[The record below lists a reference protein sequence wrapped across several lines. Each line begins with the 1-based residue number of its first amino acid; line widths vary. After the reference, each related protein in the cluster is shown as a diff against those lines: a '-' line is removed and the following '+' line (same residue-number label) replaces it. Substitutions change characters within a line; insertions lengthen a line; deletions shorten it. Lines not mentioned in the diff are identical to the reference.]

1 MRWPGRW
8 DEELLNQN
16 AKRGTQKRKER
27 TPTPH
32 TWPGAGKPWKG
43 KGKRKAEGRRTRNK
57 TSGGGGGRKR
67 LNQPDTAK
75 TYKHLSTRRS
85 QPTWGGKNAW
95 DRGPMGISW
104 WNHKKLKQ
112 DSVPNYLDVVRL
124 FPAPGPWSS
133 LAPIGIKQLSSSI
146 ELGAQHVSPHQTTK
160 RKETTPESHEP
171 AWVLCHGMMQCS
183 CKSCCKKGGFWQ
195 FRTVSL
201 WQTGISARRPW
212 DYRSSEIH
220 QKRWITERPTVSLY
234 LNELLD

>member
-1 MRWPGRW
+1 MSHTHTLPWAGWCRGRWGEDEDEGGVKVKWPWRW
-8 DEELLNQN
+8 DEELFNQN

-43 KGKRKAEGRRTRNK
+43 KGKEKRRVDGHGTRPAEG
-57 TSGGGGGRKR
+57 GEGRKR

-112 DSVPNYLDVVRL
+112 DSVP
-124 FPAPGPWSS
+124 
-133 LAPIGIKQLSSSI
+133 K
-146 ELGAQHVSPHQTTK
+146 T
-160 RKETTPESHEP
+160 
-171 AWVLCHGMMQCS
+171 
-183 CKSCCKKGGFWQ
+183 
-195 FRTVSL
+195 
-201 WQTGISARRPW
+201 
-212 DYRSSEIH
+212 
-220 QKRWITERPTVSLY
+220 
-234 LNELLD
+234 

>member
-1 MRWPGRW
+1 MCHTHTLPKAGWCRGRWGEDEDEGGVKVRWPWRW

-75 TYKHLSTRRS
+75 TYKHLSTRRN

-124 FPAPGPWSS
+124 FPARGPWSS
-133 LAPIGIKQLSSSI
+133 LAPIGIKQLSGSN
-146 ELGAQHVSPHQTTK
+146 ELGV
-160 RKETTPESHEP
+160 
-171 AWVLCHGMMQCS
+171 
-183 CKSCCKKGGFWQ
+183 
-195 FRTVSL
+195 
-201 WQTGISARRPW
+201 
-212 DYRSSEIH
+212 
-220 QKRWITERPTVSLY
+220 
-234 LNELLD
+234 